1 VLVSGTLELLA
12 QEAARAI
19 EAELDARGVAVP
31 VRVCATRLEEK
42 EVRWTGR
49 TVGEAMFGEAKRRA
63 AKRVAEEMQLDL
75 ACCYAYGDSVNDR
88 WLLETVGWPM
98 AVNPSKELARI
109 AREQEWPVLRWKER
123 KNVTQRTQKTQSTEG
138 RGEST
143 ASSVKRGEVEKE
155 LSLCKAVIREAN
167 ARSNG

>member
-1 VLVSGTLELLA
+1 ML
-12 QEAARAI
+12 
-19 EAELDARGVAVP
+19 
-31 VRVCATRLEEK
+31 
-42 EVRWTGR
+42 
-49 TVGEAMFGEAKRRA
+49 GEAKRRA